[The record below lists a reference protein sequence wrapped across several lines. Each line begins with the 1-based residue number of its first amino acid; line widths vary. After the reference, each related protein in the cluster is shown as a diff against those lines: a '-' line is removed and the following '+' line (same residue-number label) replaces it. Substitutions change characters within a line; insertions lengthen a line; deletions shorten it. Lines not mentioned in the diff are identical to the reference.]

1 MPATFLCFLS
11 CCSAFFSAVLGG
23 FFACPGSTLRIK
35 KVFMEHMMHI
45 YFKAVIVKWNKD
57 LCFNIR
63 TVGEIIESNLVEV
76 SFLSFS
82 FGVF

>member
-1 MPATFLCFLS
+1 
-11 CCSAFFSAVLGG
+11 
-23 FFACPGSTLRIK
+23 
-35 KVFMEHMMHI
+35 MEHMMHI